1 MKTLSR
7 IPILLFA
14 GSLLAGADPLMGT
27 WKAIP
32 GSNTSSNGPQNIV
45 LKYEAT
51 DAAGEVKFTLSGER
65 SGQPYSY
72 SWTAKPDGRKY
83 PVEGQS
89 SAQQIEFQ
97 RPAQNHAITI
107 HFRDGQE
114 IARHDAT
121 ISADGKVMTTK
132 TRAKNREG
140 EVMEF
145 EAKYEK

>member
-1 MKTLSR
+1 MKTLSHLS
-7 IPILLFA
+7 ILLFA
-14 GSLLAGADPLMGT
+14 GSLLAGADPLIGT

-32 GSNTSSNGPQNIV
+32 GSNTSENGPQNVV

-51 DAAGEVKFTLSGER
+51 DVAGELKFTLSAER

-72 SWTAKPDGRKY
+72 RWTAKPDGRKY

-89 SAQQIEFQ
+89 NAQEIEFQ

-114 IARHDAT
+114 VARHDAT
-121 ISADGKVMTTK
+121 LSVDAEAITK
-132 TRAKNREG
+132 KRRAKNRAG
-140 EVMEF
+140 AIMEF